1 MNEKSK
7 TIIRQKRTR
16 NYTIIPNDMLN
27 NETLSFKAKGILTY
41 LLSKPDNWN
50 VYMGQLAK
58 ASKDG
63 YEAVCS
69 GVTELM
75 ESGYVFRRPIGGDNP
90 GGWEYFVY
98 DEPQSVNP
106 FGLAENPTPENTDS
120 VKPRITNKGDSKA
133 SKEKKPMRETSVN
146 RYPNDEFIARLK
158 GIHPNID
165 IDTELRKMDA
175 WLLSH
180 PKRQKTRAF
189 ITTWINRCAT
199 PKPPKDET
207 PRLPNGEIDWAKV
220 KPRD

>member
-1 MNEKSK
+1 MKSNPK

-27 NETLSFKAKGILTY
+27 NEALSFKAKGILTY

-75 ESGYVFRRPIGGDNP
+75 DKGYVFRRPIGGDTP

-98 DEPQSVNP
+98 DEPQSANP

-120 VKPRITNKGDSKA
+120 VKPRITNNGESKP

-146 RYPNDEFIARLK
+146 RYPDDAFIARLK
-158 GIHPNID
+158 ELHPNID
-165 IDTELRKMDA
+165 IDTQLRKMDT

-180 PKRQKTRAF
+180 PNRQKTRSF
-189 ITTWINRCAT
+189 ITNWINRCVESAA
-199 PKPPKDET
+199 PKNKT
-207 PRLPNGEIDWAKV
+207 PRLPNGEIDWPNV
-220 KPRD
+220 LPND

>member
-1 MNEKSK
+1 MKSNPK

-27 NETLSFKAKGILTY
+27 NEALSFKAKGILTY

-120 VKPRITNKGDSKA
+120 VKPATNKERLGKVSNEI
-133 SKEKKPMRETSVN
+133 KEKKKPKLV
-146 RYPNDEFIARLK
+146 DDAFIAQLK
-158 GIHPNID
+158 EANPRVD
-165 IDTELRKMDA
+165 FDTELRKMDN
-175 WLLSH
+175 WLLAH
-180 PKRQKTRAF
+180 PNRQKTRPF
-189 ITTWINRCAT
+189 VTNWINRVVDKL
-199 PKPPKDET
+199 PEKET
-207 PRLPNGEIDWAKV
+207 RFNDF
-220 KPRD
+220 